1 MKLAPFPARHARTGG
16 FNARRGRHR
25 PIGVTV
31 RLASIAIAF
40 ATGVAGGAEPDRW
53 PLLRPPMFCFPPG
66 VPVSGE
72 RIAESP
78 ATPRLKG
85 AVAPPEELADFV
97 GESFYPALGSRLLGG
112 SLGTALRSRLDAY
125 RSARSALVNELADE
139 LVALSGADE
148 AAREAALRSLA
159 ERQNPRIAALENDA
173 EALRRDLIAG
183 GLLQRHVEW
192 GRNRDWI
199 VGVTRFPHAVFER
212 EAEYQI
218 VRAAAY
224 YQDGLLPE
232 QRGLLLEVAE
242 DLRLRALAARAAPPR
257 RTADPGAMYFSPAT
271 ARLRL
276 PANATPELVARLGRF
291 NAERRQ
297 LQNELR
303 DAVLAHD
310 KEPRS
315 VRAAAFADLADRQ
328 WPRLAEHEKLAEE
341 IRVDLAAL
349 PMLRLASPPYI
360 PPSLITRID
369 TYRAQ
374 RQKIFDELQQA
385 LDVAVSMTV
394 RPRIFPSMDKT
405 QQAQL
410 AEDRAAVR
418 NRVTATFLEAARERV
433 EELRKQY
440 DDIQADLTL
449 IASGQS
455 DPETGR
461 PLTPDT
467 LLRGYS
473 VALERFETFGR
484 EEVIYKSYRL
494 AMLMPGLS
502 REQRRLLFNVARV
515 GLAQPLPWSESDAS
529 GAQPVPRA

>member
-1 MKLAPFPARHARTGG
+1 MKPAPFPARLGRTCV
-16 FNARRGRHR
+16 FNARRRR
-25 PIGVTV
+25 RIRIGSSA
-31 RLASIAIAF
+31 RLALIAVAF
-40 ATGVAGGAEPDRW
+40 GACVATGAEMDRW

-72 RIAESP
+72 RIAETP
-78 ATPRLKG
+78 ASARMKG
-85 AVAPPEELADFV
+85 AVEPPEELADFV

-112 SLGTALRSRLDAY
+112 SLGAALQSRLDAY

-139 LVALSGADE
+139 LVALSGVDE
-148 AAREAALRSLA
+148 AAREAVLRSLA
-159 ERQNPRIAALENDA
+159 ERQNPRIAALESDA
-173 EALRRDLIAG
+173 EALRRDLIVG

-192 GRNRDWI
+192 GRSRDWI
-199 VGVTRFPHAVFER
+199 VGVTRFPHAVLER
-212 EAEYQI
+212 EAEFQI

-242 DLRLRALAARAAPPR
+242 ELRLRALAARAAPPR

-276 PANATPELVARLGRF
+276 PANATPELVARFGRF

-315 VRAAAFADLADRQ
+315 VRASAFADLADRQ
-328 WPRLAEHEKLAEE
+328 WPRLAELEQLAEE
-341 IRVDLAAL
+341 IRVNLAAL
-349 PMLRLASPPYI
+349 PIPRLASPPYI
-360 PPSLITRID
+360 PPTLITRID
-369 TYRAQ
+369 TYRTQ
-374 RQKIFDELQQA
+374 RKKMFDELQQA
-385 LDVAVSMTV
+385 LDVALSMAV
-394 RPRIFPSMDKT
+394 RPRIYPAMDKS

-418 NRVTATFLEAARERV
+418 NRVTASFLEAARERV
-433 EELRKQY
+433 DELRKQY

-449 IASGQS
+449 VSAGQS

-515 GLAQPLPWSESDAS
+515 GLAQPLPWSELDAS
-529 GAQPVPRA
+529 GPQPVPRS